1 MIETDKRETS
11 LSGLS
16 EQEAKEFHRIF
27 MASFLIFLLVAIV
40 AHILAWQWRPWLP
53 GPHGYTS
60 MINDVH
66 STLASAVS
74 LAFSA

>member
-1 MIETDKRETS
+1 
-11 LSGLS
+11 LS

-27 MASFLIFLLVAIV
+27 MASFLIFLVVAIV

-66 STLASAVS
+66 ATVASTLS
-74 LAFSA
+74 LALSA

>member
-1 MIETDKRETS
+1 MNETDQRDSS

-27 MASFLIFLLVAIV
+27 MVSFLIFLAVAIV

-53 GPHGYTS
+53 GSHGYTS

-66 STLASAVS
+66 STVASALS
-74 LAFSA
+74 LALSA

>member
-1 MIETDKRETS
+1 MIETDQRESS

-27 MASFLIFLLVAIV
+27 MVSFLIFLVVAIV

-53 GPHGYTS
+53 GTHGYTS
-60 MINDVH
+60 LADVH
-66 STLASAVS
+66 SNVANAITLALTA
-74 LAFSA
+74 

>member
-1 MIETDKRETS
+1 MIETDHRDSS

-27 MASFLIFLLVAIV
+27 MASFLIFLAVAIV

-53 GPHGYTS
+53 GTHGYTS
-60 MINDVH
+60 LADVH
-66 STLASAVS
+66 ANVASALS
-74 LAFSA
+74 LALSA